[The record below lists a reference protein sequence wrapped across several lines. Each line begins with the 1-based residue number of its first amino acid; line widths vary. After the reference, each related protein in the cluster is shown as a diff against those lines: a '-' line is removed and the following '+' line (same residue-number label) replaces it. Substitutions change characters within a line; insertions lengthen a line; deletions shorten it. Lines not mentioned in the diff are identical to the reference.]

1 MDVYLHHTPSVR
13 LFAQS
18 RRDFSHGCIRVEAPV
33 ELAKFVLAGQ
43 QEWNEERILAA
54 MAAGTPSTVRLARPL
69 PVVVFYTTALVED
82 DGRVFFLPDI
92 YGHDRVLERALR
104 ER

>member
-1 MDVYLHHTPSVR
+1 
-13 LFAQS
+13 
-18 RRDFSHGCIRVEAPV
+18 
-33 ELAKFVLAGQ
+33 
-43 QEWNEERILAA
+43 

-92 YGHDRVLERALR
+92 YGHDRVLDRALR
-104 ER
+104 ERF